1 MVSKPIFEAYRR
13 LRSEADGVIHGFPA
27 TQWERIEGPGPDHL
41 ELDGA
46 GNFRNLVIE
55 PGKNL
60 TLKCRLQH
68 PTGALGVELDGDS
81 LEATL
86 FTLYPITIRV
96 DGKVVLEEGG
106 VPVAAGPSL
115 FTLIPNLSPGTGTEI
130 EMTVRAP
137 KFQTTTWLNFHL
149 TTSRLRK
156 RFEALDVAWA
166 QLSLA
171 EAFAADNK
179 ELERIERAV
188 KAVPPDIQ
196 SLSDEVLGASLGKMA
211 GELEAVSERIK
222 KLPVHLIGHSHIDMN
237 WMWTWPDTVEVI
249 RRDVRSVLA
258 LMDQY
263 PELTFSHSQPA
274 TYEVIREREP
284 SLFEKILK
292 RIEEGRWETI
302 TATWIEGDTNMA
314 SGEAMARQLL
324 EGVTYTRQVLH
335 SEPKIFH
342 APDTFGHAGNLPQLA
357 VSAGIRA
364 YYHHRCNPGQANQ
377 WPAYWWEGQDG
388 SRLLGIST
396 YSYNGEILARDLAGA
411 VLRAKRFNL
420 PVGMHFHGI
429 GDHGGGPSRQNLEAL
444 RRFQKLPLMPGAFC
458 STMEAYTDKLLQMG
472 TALPTHRG
480 ESSTIFE
487 GCYTTHADT
496 KRMNRQ
502 GENLMCTADTL
513 AVVSGT
519 GSDASDRHER
529 KEAWRKVLFNQFHDI
544 LDGSAIHETYEKN
557 AQDFTEVEDTAE
569 RTIHQALSVLHLK
582 ASSGDITVTN
592 PLGWEREDWVT
603 VPGLKG
609 EGVVAMISENGHTAI
624 GQYDDEG
631 LGFVARV
638 PAFGTAVYRI
648 DRNSPGHDW
657 MGQATTAEP
666 AYAPVDPRSDPISS
680 TSPDDAPYYRVETPH
695 YRAYVRRDSGIIVS
709 LFDKRVNQELIG
721 FGLRRGSDYIDT
733 ARPDLA
739 MNVFQVMDEYP
750 HGMTAWQMQEVHT
763 EHSLIQN
770 GNVQI
775 GANGPSRCILEVKHQ
790 FRDSAIAE
798 RICFYRD
805 IPRIDFNAEIDWK
818 ELGSGERGVP
828 NLKVA
833 FTANLLD
840 CESWFEAP
848 FAAVRR
854 PANGQEVPALR
865 WAAIGGSEYGV
876 ALLNDSKYAY
886 DALGC
891 RLRMSLVRSAYDPDA
906 ISDVGKHSIRFSL
919 LPYNGDWRQADV
931 VKAAAGYNQSLLVHH
946 DERPVPPKPS
956 EKSPFIPELADQNSA
971 LIAGLKYSEAGDG
984 CIIRLYESGGLVA
997 TNALQGLPE
1006 RAEVWETNLVED
1018 RIHRLDV
1025 HQGKLELTFHPW
1037 QVRTLLVIL

>member
-1 MVSKPIFEAYRR
+1 M
-13 LRSEADGVIHGFPA
+13 RSAADAVINGFPA

-41 ELDGA
+41 ELDGV

-68 PTGALGVELDGDS
+68 PANAMGVELGGDS

-115 FTLIPNLSPGTGTEI
+115 FTLIPNLSPGASTEI
-130 EMTVRAP
+130 ELTVRVP
-137 KFQTTTWLNFHL
+137 NFQTTTWLNFHL

-171 EAFAADNK
+171 EAFATDNK
-179 ELERIERAV
+179 ELEKVERAI
-188 KAVPPDIQ
+188 KAIPPDIQ
-196 SLSDEVLGASLGKMA
+196 SLSDEALASSLEKMA
-211 GELEAVSERIK
+211 GELEPLSERIK
-222 KLPVHLIGHSHIDMN
+222 NFPVHLIGHSHIDMN

-249 RRDVRSVLA
+249 KRDVRSVLT

-274 TYEVIREREP
+274 TYEVIREQEP
-284 SLFEKILK
+284 ALFEKILK

-324 EGVTYTRQVLH
+324 EGVTYTRQVLK

-377 WPAYWWEGQDG
+377 WPAYWWEGHDG

-420 PVGMHFHGI
+420 PVGLHFHGI
-429 GDHGGGPSRQNLEAL
+429 GDHGGGPSRQNLDAL
-444 RRFQKLPLMPGAFC
+444 RRFQKMPLMPGAYC
-458 STMEAYTDKLLQMG
+458 STMQAYTDKLLEMG
-472 TALPTHRG
+472 AALPVHRG

-513 AVVSGT
+513 AVLSGT
-519 GSDASDRHER
+519 GSDASDLYDR

-557 AQDFTEVEDTAE
+557 AQDFTEVKETAE
-569 RTIHQALSVLHLK
+569 RTTHQAMSALHRK
-582 ASSGDITVTN
+582 ATSGEIAVTN
-592 PLGWEREDWVT
+592 PLGWERADWVT

-609 EGVVAMISENGHTAI
+609 EGAVALIGDNGQTAI
-624 GQYDDEG
+624 GQYSEEG
-631 LGFVARV
+631 LGFVARA
-638 PAFGTAVYRI
+638 PAFGTALYRI
-648 DRNSPGHDW
+648 DRSTSTPDTA
-657 MGQATTAEP
+657 GQAVTVEP

-680 TSPDDAPYYRVETPH
+680 ATPDDAPYYRVETPH

-709 LFDKRVNQELIG
+709 LLDKRANRELIG
-721 FGLRRGSDYIDT
+721 FGMRRGSDYVDT

-739 MNVFQVMDEYP
+739 LNVFQILDEYP
-750 HGMTAWQMQEVHT
+750 HGMTAWQMQEVHS
-763 EHSLIQN
+763 ESSLIRG

-775 GANGPSRCILEVKHQ
+775 WASGPSRCVLEVKHQ

-833 FTANLLD
+833 FAANLLD
-840 CESWFEAP
+840 CESWFETP

-891 RLRMSLVRSAYDPDA
+891 RLRLSLVRSAYDPDA
-906 ISDVGKHSIRFSL
+906 ISDAGSHSIRFSL
-919 LPYNGDWRQADV
+919 LPYVGDWRYANV
-931 VKAAAGYNQSLLVHH
+931 VKEAAGLNQPLLAHH
-946 DERPVPPKPS
+946 YKQSVATKSS
-956 EKSPFIPELADQNSA
+956 EMSPFKPELAIQNSV

-984 CIIRLYESGGLVA
+984 CIIRLYESGGLA
-997 TNALQGLPE
+997 TTNVLYGLPE

-1018 RIHRLDV
+1018 RIRLMDV
-1025 HQGKLELTFHPW
+1025 KEGKLELTFNAW
-1037 QVRTLLVIL
+1037 QVRTLRVTL